1 VNTNSLNIQLN
12 VFCSDF
18 MTDDTIQK
26 IIDAAL
32 KVFGEKGYKGATTRT
47 IAEKA
52 GFSELTLFRK
62 FKTKENLF
70 DMALVQSIIKF
81 KKEFQSI
88 LLEDESK
95 DPEVFLRTLIRN
107 MERITED
114 NFEFI
119 HLINNEKSESSDPF
133 KEEII
138 NLLTNYIKKNI
149 SSSKIDY
156 KAFSITIFMVTY
168 GISLSKYRG
177 ETFIN
182 QEKILEGFI
191 DNSLVI
197 I

>member
-1 VNTNSLNIQLN
+1 
-12 VFCSDF
+12 

-26 IIDAAL
+26 IINAAL

-81 KKEFQSI
+81 KQEFQEI
-88 LLEDESK
+88 LIENESK
-95 DPEVFLRTLIRN
+95 DSEVFLRTLIMD
-107 MERITED
+107 MERIIED

-119 HLINNEKSESSDPF
+119 HLINNEKSEASEPF
-133 KEEII
+133 KDEFIG
-138 NLLTNYIKKNI
+138 LLSNYLKKNMPNA
-149 SSSKIDY
+149 KIDY
-156 KAFSITIFMVTY
+156 KAFAITIFMVTY
-168 GISLSKYRG
+168 GISLSKRRG

-182 QEKILEGFI
+182 HEKILEGFI
-191 DNSLVI
+191 NNSLLIV
-197 I
+197 